1 MSPNDKIIR
10 LPEVLEKVGLKKSA
24 VYKLIKEGD
33 FPKQVKLGKHASGWI
48 EADVQGWIEAD
59 VQAWIMRRAGRE
71 AANDSQPQAA

>member
-1 MSPNDKIIR
+1 MDANDRIIR

-48 EADVQGWIEAD
+48 EADVQ
-59 VQAWIMRRAGRE
+59 AWIMKRAGRGE
-71 AANDSQPQAA
+71 AANDSHPQAA

>member
-1 MSPNDKIIR
+1 VSPNDKIIR

-48 EADVQGWIEAD
+48 ESD
-59 VQAWIMRRAGRE
+59 VQAWIMKRAGRE
-71 AANDSQPQAA
+71 AANDSHPQAA